1 MVTSSVT
8 STIVSSLG
16 GGSGIDMAALAQG
29 LATAQFATRIDR
41 NSAQADTVDK
51 QISAASTLKAQLLQL
66 SSAVGDR
73 VRTGDLAALPQIA
86 NGAVAA
92 VSRGSVSGS
101 GSYTLEVSA
110 LAAAQVLSGPAYA
123 SAAAPTGAGTLT
135 LRFGTI
141 AAGLLTEDPAH
152 PPVAITVPS
161 GAKLSDV
168 AAAINAANA
177 GVSAYILNGSDGAH
191 LMLKGPQGAANAF
204 QLEANET
211 PGEEGLAALA
221 WTPAAAPERL
231 LGSAASAAF
240 KLDGLPMTSA
250 SNTITDLV
258 PGLSLTLTG
267 TNMAAPTTLRFSDPS
282 SQVTSFMNDLT
293 SALNEL
299 VSELNKD
306 VDPLS
311 GDLARDDGARALR
324 RSLAQFAG
332 TTVMPGAAAGLPRT
346 LADLGL
352 ATNRDGTFRLDTTR
366 LGATL
371 KASPAG
377 VSAMLTN
384 GIYGIYASLDKLG
397 RSVTAASNPGSLSG
411 SLARLS
417 ARKTTLAAE
426 KLKLADAQE
435 KLRTQMITRFAGTDS
450 RVGASRATLSFL
462 QNQIAAWNNSNN

>member
-1 MVTSSVT
+1 
-8 STIVSSLG
+8 
-16 GGSGIDMAALAQG
+16 MAALAAN
-29 LATAQFATRIDR
+29 LATAQFAARIDR
-41 NSAQADTVDK
+41 NSSQADTNDR
-51 QISAASTLKAQLLQL
+51 QISAASTLKSQLLQL
-66 SSAVGDR
+66 SNAVGER
-73 VRTGDLAALPQIA
+73 VRTGDLATQPQIA

-92 VSRGSVSGS
+92 VSRGAVSGT
-101 GSYTLEVSA
+101 GTYTLEVSA

-123 SAAAPTGAGTLT
+123 SAATPTGSGTLT

-141 AAGLLTEDPAH
+141 AGGALSADPGHA
-152 PPVAITVPS
+152 PVAITIPT

-177 GVSAYILNGSDGAH
+177 GVSAYVLNGSDGAH
-191 LMLKGPQGAANAF
+191 LMLKGQQGAANAF
-204 QLEANET
+204 QLEASET

-221 WTPAAAPERL
+221 WTPAAAPARL
-231 LGSAASAAF
+231 LTAAASAAF
-240 KLDGLPMTSA
+240 KLDGLEMTSA
-250 SNTITDLV
+250 SNTIADLV

-267 TNMAAPTTLRFSDPS
+267 TNVAAPTTIRFSDPS
-282 SQVTSFMNDLT
+282 ASVSAFMNDLT

-299 VSELNKD
+299 MSELNKD

-332 TTVMPGAAAGLPRT
+332 ATVMPSALPGVPRT

-352 ATNRDGTFRLDTTR
+352 ATNRDGTFRLDPAR
-366 LGATL
+366 LTATL

-377 VSAMLTN
+377 VAAMLTN
-384 GIYGIYASLDKLG
+384 GIYGVFASLDRLS
-397 RSVTAASNPGSLSG
+397 RTVTAASNPGSLSG

-417 ARKTTLAAE
+417 ARKTKLASE
-426 KLKLADAQE
+426 KLDLADAQE
-435 KLRTQMITRFAGTDS
+435 KLRAQMITRFAGTDT

-462 QNQIAAWNNSNN
+462 RNQIDAWSNSNR